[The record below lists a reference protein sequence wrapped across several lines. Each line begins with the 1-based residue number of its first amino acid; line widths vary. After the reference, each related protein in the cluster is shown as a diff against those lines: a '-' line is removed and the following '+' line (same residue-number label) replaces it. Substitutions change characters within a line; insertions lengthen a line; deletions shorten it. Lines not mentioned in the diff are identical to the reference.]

1 MARNTEF
8 SLRVLL
14 SVDAVGYGA
23 GDDQRHRAIQ
33 TGLLA
38 VLDRAAAQAGL
49 DRSEWAKQQAG
60 DGELAILPADQ
71 SDREPV
77 IVDDFVRELS
87 AALARHNEDL
97 KDEARL
103 RLRLAIHFGAAAP
116 GANGY
121 VGKGVVVVS
130 RLVECTQIKNA
141 LRVMRT
147 ANLAV
152 IISAQVFNDVVVPR
166 YTALPRTAFREVP
179 VRHKEFA
186 ESAYL
191 LLPGYDMSAVEFP
204 PMEGDEDPG
213 ATETQAGSGSP
224 EPGPSSGGRQATVS
238 TTVNGNVAMPHGVIG
253 MVWNER

>member
-14 SVDAVGYGA
+14 SVDAVDYGT

-38 VLDRAAAQAGL
+38 VLDHAAAQAGL
-49 DRSEWAKQQAG
+49 DRSAWAKQQAG

-77 IVDDFVRELS
+77 VVDDFVRELS
-87 AALARHNEDL
+87 VALARHNEDL

-103 RLRLAIHFGAAAP
+103 RLRLAIHFGAVAP

-121 VGKGVVVVS
+121 VGKGVVTVS

-141 LRVMRT
+141 LRMMHT

-152 IISAQVFNDVVVPR
+152 ILSAQVFNDVVVPR

-186 ESAYL
+186 EPAYL
-191 LLPGYDMSAVEFP
+191 LLPGYDIAALELP
-204 PMEGDEDPG
+204 ATEGGEPSG
-213 ATETQAGSGSP
+213 AAETQADTGSS
-224 EPGPSSGGRQATVS
+224 EPGPSNGGRQATVS
-238 TTVNGNVAMPHGVIG
+238 TTVNGNVTMPHGVIG
-253 MVWNER
+253 MVWNA